1 MWHRMD
7 FILCHIQFSLH
18 HTLFTFTWIPTRKHT
33 TVTTLLST
41 QFVVLLSP
49 FIATHQFG
57 FLWQCRA
64 HTLNE
69 HLIYSPSLHIS
80 LSTKYSRASPPH
92 IWIPTIHHIMLAVRV
107 STSLPICWR
116 SMAQTY
122 FEWMQLNSSSSR
134 ISRITRVSAQ
144 NSPRLCPYKVMLI
157 WFLSFCCITY
167 HTFCTEWHI
176 PVTNS
181 PRSIAHFF
189 TLQRNI
195 STQTHHM
202 FVLHTIR
209 HINFSFCIY
218 TLVWILPAL
227 YSKHFKL
234 MSHTFPFLEH
244 CIPYLN
250 THSQTSS
257 LYFFHTSHDS

>member
-144 NSPRLCPYKVMLI
+144 NSPRLCPLQSHADKISFISLHH
-157 WFLSFCCITY
+157 LSYILHWMAHSC
-167 HTFCTEWHI
+167 HKQSSLHCTLFHPSKEYQHS
-176 PVTNS
+176 NS
-181 PRSIAHFF
+181 PH
-189 TLQRNI
+189 
-195 STQTHHM
+195 
-202 FVLHTIR
+202 V
-209 HINFSFCIY
+209 C
-218 TLVWILPAL
+218 
-227 YSKHFKL
+227 
-234 MSHTFPFLEH
+234 
-244 CIPYLN
+244 
-250 THSQTSS
+250 
-257 LYFFHTSHDS
+257 TSHNSSY